1 MAEKVAEKNVLA
13 IVGSLRKASLNRQL
27 AEAAAESAPA
37 GVSVNIF
44 EGLADLPHYNED
56 IDGDNAPASVES
68 LRTAVA
74 DADAVLLVS
83 PENNGTVSSALKNAL
98 DWLSRPFGSS
108 VFKGKPTVVIGTS
121 AGRYGGIWAIDDTRK
136 VASIA
141 TANVL
146 DDIKVAVPSSA
157 FDGKH
162 PREHA
167 ETVAELTKAL
177 DALTSVND

>member
-13 IVGSLRKASLNRQL
+13 IVGSLRKASVNRQL
-27 AEAAAESAPA
+27 AEAAAEHAPA
-37 GVSVNIF
+37 GVSVTIY

-56 IDGDNAPASVES
+56 IDGESAPAAAEA
-68 LRTAVA
+68 LRAAVA

-83 PENNGTVSSALKNAL
+83 PENNGTISGSLKNAI

-121 AGRYGGIWAIDDTRK
+121 AGRYGGIWAIDETRK
-136 VASIA
+136 AAGIA

-146 DDIKVAVPSSA
+146 EDVKLAVPSSA

-177 DALTSVND
+177 DALTTA

>member
-1 MAEKVAEKNVLA
+1 MAEKNVLA

-27 AEAAAESAPA
+27 AEAAAENAPA
-37 GVSVNIF
+37 GVSVSIF

-56 IDGDNAPASVES
+56 IDGDNAPTPVAS
-68 LRTAVA
+68 LRAAVA
-74 DADAVLLVS
+74 GADAVLLVS
-83 PENNGTVSSALKNAL
+83 PENNGTVSGALKNAL

-136 VASIA
+136 VAAIA

-146 DDIKVAVPSSA
+146 DDVKLAVPASA

-167 ETVAELTKAL
+167 ETVAELAKAL
-177 DALTSVND
+177 DALTSASHG